1 MNKKPIILVTND
13 DGIIAPGI
21 RALVHAMNPLGDV
34 YVVAPN
40 KPQSGVGHAI
50 TMNTVLYCD
59 SVKIDNGNQ
68 KEWECSGTPVD
79 CVKLAINKILPRKPD
94 ICVSGINHGSNS
106 SINIMYSGTVS
117 AVIEASIEGIPSVG
131 FSLLDFDWNAD
142 FEPSK
147 KYVYR
152 IVKKILYNPI
162 PEKIISLNV
171 NIPKLKK
178 EQIKGIKI
186 CRQAGSKWKESFDK
200 RSNPKGRTYYWLVG
214 DFVNFDEKIDTD
226 EWALKN
232 GYVSIVP
239 IQFDLTN
246 YPILNVLKSWNFVLF
261 IFFWIHFLI
270 LNMNIK
276 IYSQCHLF

>member
-1 MNKKPIILVTND
+1 MNNKPIILVTND
-13 DGIIAPGI
+13 DGIRAPGI
-21 RALVHAMNPLGDV
+21 RALVHIMNSLGEV

-50 TMNTVLYCD
+50 TMDSVLYCD
-59 SVKIDNGNQ
+59 SIKIDKGKQ

-79 CVKLAINKILPRKPD
+79 CVKLAINNILPRKPD

-106 SINIMYSGTVS
+106 SINIIYSGTLS

-142 FEPSK
+142 FEASK
-147 KYVYR
+147 KYVYK
-152 IVKKILYNPI
+152 IVKKIIYNPI
-162 PEKIISLNV
+162 PKKIMSLNV

-178 EQIKGIKI
+178 GQIKGIKI
-186 CRQAGSKWKESFDK
+186 CRQAESKWKESFEK
-200 RSNPKGRTYYWLVG
+200 RYNPKGRTYYWLLG
-214 DFVNFDEKIDTD
+214 DFINYDENVDTD

-246 YPILNVLKSWNFVLF
+246 YSILNILKKYKIFLLFICIHVLF
-261 IFFWIHFLI
+261 
-270 LNMNIK
+270 
-276 IYSQCHLF
+276 

>member
-13 DGIIAPGI
+13 DGIVAPGI
-21 RALVHAMNPLGDV
+21 RALIHFMNLLGEV
-34 YVVAPN
+34 YVVAPS
-40 KPQSGVGHAI
+40 KPQSGVGHGI

-68 KEWECSGTPVD
+68 KEWKCSGTPVD
-79 CVKLAINKILPRKPD
+79 CVKLAISDILPRKPD

-117 AVIEASIEGIPSVG
+117 AVLEASIEGIPSVG

-147 KYVYR
+147 KYVCY
-152 IVKKILYNPI
+152 IVKKILYNSI
-162 PEKIISLNV
+162 TEKKTIISLNV

-178 EQIKGIKI
+178 EQIKGIRI
-186 CRQAGSKWKESFDK
+186 CRQAKSKWKESFDK
-200 RSNPKGRTYYWLVG
+200 RYNPKGRTYYWLVG
-214 DFVNFDEKIDTD
+214 DFVNFDKKIDTD

-232 GYVSIVP
+232 GYVSVVP

-246 YPILNVLKSWNFVLF
+246 YTILNILKSWNLLLF
-261 IFFWIHFLI
+261 FLF
-270 LNMNIK
+270 
-276 IYSQCHLF
+276 SLF

>member
-1 MNKKPIILVTND
+1 MKKKPIILVTND

-21 RALVHAMNPLGDV
+21 RALIHAMNPLGDV

-50 TMNTVLYCD
+50 TMDTVLYCD

-106 SINIMYSGTVS
+106 SINVMYSGTIS
-117 AVIEASIEGIPSVG
+117 AVIEASIEGIPSIG

-142 FEPSK
+142 FEVSK
-147 KYVYR
+147 KYVYQ
-152 IVKKILYNPI
+152 IVKKILHKTDPI
-162 PEKIISLNV
+162 SENKISLNV
-171 NIPKLKK
+171 NIPKLK
-178 EQIKGIKI
+178 EEDIKGIKI
-186 CRQAGSKWKESFDK
+186 CRQAESKWKESFDK
-200 RSNPKGRTYYWLVG
+200 RSNPKGRIYYWLVG
-214 DFVNFDEKIDTD
+214 DFINSDKRIDTD
-226 EWALKN
+226 EWALEN

-246 YPILNVLKSWNFVLF
+246 YPILNILKSWNFVFF
-261 IFFWIHFLI
+261 ISILYSWIL
-270 LNMNIK
+270 
-276 IYSQCHLF
+276 